1 MKNKYS
7 TDIANKIKEFLTE
20 DDWHYSFNEDNGLF
34 RFGLSLRGKIKKVNY
49 VVKVKEDSYIVY
61 AISPVGADEEDAKMM
76 SAMTEFLCRANY
88 GLRNGNFEM
97 DMADGEIRFKSFVDC
112 EGIIP
117 SRDMV
122 ENSIYCPASMFD
134 RYGNGIV
141 DVIFGGVSAKDAIN
155 KCEESTDK
163 GLHSLISEMM
173 AEGVDVE
180 AMLERLAERVGGA
193 DESETA
199 EETEK
204 ADAPKDV
211 KMNLFNDEGGNE

>member
-1 MKNKYS
+1 MKNNYS
-7 TDIANKIKEFLTE
+7 VNIANKIKEFLTE

-88 GLRNGNFEM
+88 GLRNGNFE
-97 DMADGEIRFKSFVDC
+97 
-112 EGIIP
+112 IIP